1 MSNKTNHKMARR
13 EFTVRTQ
20 ISITDRNS
28 SVLPSASSP
37 TRAAPV
43 PHQWSPHPRR
53 RSRAMKQQEWISS
66 SRSDWAAQTVDEGN

>member
-1 MSNKTNHKMARR
+1 MARR

-28 SVLPSASSP
+28 SVLPSVSSP

-43 PHQWSPHPRR
+43 PHQWSPHPRH
-53 RSRAMKQQEWISS
+53 RSRATTRQEWISS
-66 SRSDWAAQTVDEGN
+66 SRLDWAAQTVDEGN